1 MAEDENARE
10 AEEPTG
16 DEELEPTGDEEQKP
30 TGDAGQEDPRA
41 LRKVA
46 RGARRIDET
55 PVLVRAAQRVREV
68 LPGDRA
74 VGDPLSTAANRP
86 ADLLARYLAE
96 TKERPSTLREVG
108 LAALQVY
115 QSMSE
120 AQGRGR
126 GAERCAILFTDLVEF
141 SAWALEAGDEEAV
154 QLLRDVAR
162 AVEPPIDSNGG
173 RVVKRLGDGHMAVFA
188 DAGCAVRA
196 VHEASERLAD
206 LEVDGYEPR
215 IRAGVHVGR
224 PRKIGGDYLGVDVNI
239 AARLT
244 DAAAGG
250 QVLVSEAAR
259 SEMGEDGFEFKKQ
272 RRFRAKGAPKDL
284 EVFEVRPR

>member
-1 MAEDENARE
+1 
-10 AEEPTG
+10 
-16 DEELEPTGDEEQKP
+16 
-30 TGDAGQEDPRA
+30 
-41 LRKVA
+41 
-46 RGARRIDET
+46 
-55 PVLVRAAQRVREV
+55 
-68 LPGDRA
+68 
-74 VGDPLSTAANRP
+74 
-86 ADLLARYLAE
+86 
-96 TKERPSTLREVG
+96 
-108 LAALQVY
+108 
-115 QSMSE
+115 MSE

-126 GAERCAILFTDLVEF
+126 GDAQCAILFTDLVEF

-162 AVEPPIDSNGG
+162 AVEPPIESNGG

-188 DAGCAVRA
+188 DAAGAVRA
-196 VHEASERLAD
+196 VHEGNERLSE
-206 LEVDGYEPR
+206 LRVEGYEPR

-250 QVLVSEAAR
+250 EVFVSEAAR
-259 SEMGEDGFEFKKQ
+259 AEMGDDGFEFKKQ

-284 EVFEVRPR
+284 EVYAVRPRD

>member
-1 MAEDENARE
+1 LYGRLPGGAQEENARQGE
-10 AEEPTG
+10 GP
-16 DEELEPTGDEEQKP
+16 PQ
-30 TGDAGQEDPRA
+30 A
-41 LRKVA
+41 LGKVT

-55 PVLVRAAQRVREV
+55 PVLVKAARRAREM
-68 LPGDRA
+68 LPGDRE

-86 ADLLARYLAE
+86 ADVLARYLAE
-96 TKERPSTLREVG
+96 VSERPSALREVG

-126 GAERCAILFTDLVEF
+126 GDARCAIVFTDLVEF
-141 SAWALEAGDEEAV
+141 SAWALEAGDAEAV

-162 AVEPPIDSNGG
+162 AVEPAIEEHGG
-173 RVVKRLGDGHMAVFA
+173 KVVKRLGDGHMAVFPE
-188 DAGCAVRA
+188 AGGAVRA
-196 VHEASERLAD
+196 VHTANERVARID
-206 LEVDGYEPR
+206 VEGYQPL

-244 DAAAGG
+244 DAASGG
-250 QVLVSEAAR
+250 QVLVSETAR
-259 SEMGEDGFEFKKQ
+259 GDLGDDGFDFKKQ

-284 EVFEVRPR
+284 EVYALEPVEG

>member
-1 MAEDENARE
+1 VLVKAARRARE
-10 AEEPTG
+10 M
-16 DEELEPTGDEEQKP
+16 
-30 TGDAGQEDPRA
+30 
-41 LRKVA
+41 
-46 RGARRIDET
+46 
-55 PVLVRAAQRVREV
+55 
-68 LPGDRA
+68 LPGDRE

-86 ADLLARYLAE
+86 ADVMARYLSE
-96 TKERPSTLREVG
+96 VRERPSTLREVG

-126 GAERCAILFTDLVEF
+126 GDARCAIVFTDLVEF
-141 SAWALEAGDEEAV
+141 SAWALEAGDAEAV

-162 AVEPPIDSNGG
+162 AVEPAIESNEGK
-173 RVVKRLGDGHMAVFA
+173 VVKRLGDGHMAVFPEA
-188 DAGCAVRA
+188 ANAVAA
-196 VHEASERLAD
+196 VHEANERLGQVQ
-206 LEVDGYEPR
+206 VDGYDPV

-250 QVLVSEAAR
+250 QVLVSETAR
-259 SEMGEDGFEFKKQ
+259 AELGEDDFDFKKQ

-284 EVFEVRPR
+284 EVYEVRQREQRA

>member
-1 MAEDENARE
+1 MAWQATRMGENENGEERPAAGEDEQDARR
-10 AEEPTG
+10 
-16 DEELEPTGDEEQKP
+16 LE
-30 TGDAGQEDPRA
+30 
-41 LRKVA
+41 KVA

-55 PVLVRAAQRVREV
+55 PVLVKAAQRVRQV
-68 LPGDRA
+68 LPGDRE

-86 ADLLARYLAE
+86 TDVLARYLSE
-96 TKERPSTLREVG
+96 VTERPSTLREVG

-115 QSMSE
+115 QSLSE

-126 GAERCAILFTDLVEF
+126 GERHCAILFTDLVEF

-154 QLLRDVAR
+154 QLLRDVAL
-162 AVEPPIDSNGG
+162 AVEPPIEQNGG
-173 RVVKRLGDGHMAVFA
+173 RVVKRLGDGHMAVFGEA
-188 DAGCAVRA
+188 AGAVRA
-196 VHEASERLAD
+196 AIEANRRLGA
-206 LEVDGYEPR
+206 LEVSGYEPQ

-224 PRKIGGDYLGVDVNI
+224 PRRIGGDYLGVDVNI

-244 DAAAGG
+244 DAASGG

-259 SEMGEDGFEFKKQ
+259 SELGDDGFEFKKQ

-284 EVFEVRPR
+284 EVFAVRVR

>member
-1 MAEDENARE
+1 MAEQESAPDQE
-10 AEEPTG
+10 A
-16 DEELEPTGDEEQKP
+16 
-30 TGDAGQEDPRA
+30 PRR
-41 LRKVA
+41 LDRVA

-55 PVLVRAAQRVREV
+55 PILVKAAQRVREV

-86 ADLLARYLAE
+86 ADVLARYLSE
-96 TKERPSTLREVG
+96 VTERPSTLREVG

-126 GAERCAILFTDLVEF
+126 GHDRCAIVFTDLVEF

-154 QLLRDVAR
+154 QLLREVAR
-162 AVEPPIDSNGG
+162 AVEPPIESNGG
-173 RVVKRLGDGHMAVFA
+173 RVVKRLGDGHMAVFG

-196 VHEASERLAD
+196 VYEANDRLREVD
-206 LEVDGYEPR
+206 VDGYDPQ
-215 IRAGVHVGR
+215 IRAGVHVGQ
-224 PRKIGGDYLGVDVNI
+224 PRKLGGDYLGVDVNI

-244 DAAAGG
+244 DAASGG
-250 QVLVSEAAR
+250 EVFVSEAAR
-259 SEMGEDGFEFKKQ
+259 AEIGDDGFDFKKQ

-284 EVFEVRPR
+284 EVYAVRPR

>member
-1 MAEDENARE
+1 MGEDEPDQQGEARRL
-10 AEEPTG
+10 
-16 DEELEPTGDEEQKP
+16 D
-30 TGDAGQEDPRA
+30 
-41 LRKVA
+41 KVT

-55 PVLVRAAQRVREV
+55 PMLVKAAQRVREA

-86 ADLLARYLAE
+86 TDVLARYLSE
-96 TKERPSTLREVG
+96 VTERPSTLREVG

-126 GAERCAILFTDLVEF
+126 GDQRCAILFTDLVEF

-162 AVEPPIDSNGG
+162 AVEPAIESEGG
-173 RVVKRLGDGHMAVFA
+173 RVVKRLGDGHMAVFG
-188 DAGCAVRA
+188 DASEAVHAVLDANERLRA
-196 VHEASERLAD
+196 VEAR
-206 LEVDGYEPR
+206 GYEPK

-224 PRKIGGDYLGVDVNI
+224 PRRIGGDYLGVDVNI

-250 QVLVSEAAR
+250 QVLVSETAKA
-259 SEMGEDGFEFKKQ
+259 ELEDDAFDFKKQ
-272 RRFRAKGAPKDL
+272 RRFRAKGAPRDL
-284 EVFEVRPR
+284 EVFEVRAR

>member
-1 MAEDENARE
+1 MAEDEAPPQSDEQSEARRI
-10 AEEPTG
+10 
-16 DEELEPTGDEEQKP
+16 D
-30 TGDAGQEDPRA
+30 R
-41 LRKVA
+41 VA

-55 PVLVRAAQRVREV
+55 PILVRAARRVRES
-68 LPGDRA
+68 LPGDRS

-86 ADLLARYLAE
+86 TDVFARYLAE
-96 TKERPSTLREVG
+96 VTERPSTLREVG

-126 GAERCAILFTDLVEF
+126 GSERCAILFTDLVEF

-162 AVEPPIDSNGG
+162 AVEPPIESNGG
-173 RVVKRLGDGHMAVFA
+173 RVVKRLGDGHMAVFDEA
-188 DAGCAVRA
+188 AGAVRA
-196 VHEASERLAD
+196 VHEANGQLAELD
-206 LEVDGYEPR
+206 VRGYEPR

-224 PRKIGGDYLGVDVNI
+224 PRKLGGDYLGVDVNI

-244 DAAAGG
+244 DAASGG
-250 QVLVSEAAR
+250 QVFVSEAAR
-259 SEMGEDGFEFKKQ
+259 AEIGDDGFEFKKQ

-284 EVFEVRPR
+284 EVFAVRPR

>member
-1 MAEDENARE
+1 MADDENVRE
-10 AEEPTG
+10 G
-16 DEELEPTGDEEQKP
+16 DEQ
-30 TGDAGQEDPRA
+30 PRR
-41 LRKVA
+41 LDKVA

-55 PVLVRAAQRVREV
+55 PILVKAVQRVRER

-86 ADLLARYLAE
+86 ADLMARYLSE
-96 TKERPSTLREVG
+96 VTERPSTLREIG

-126 GAERCAILFTDLVEF
+126 GTERCAILFTDLVEF

-173 RVVKRLGDGHMAVFA
+173 RVVKRLGDGHMAVFG
-188 DAGCAVRA
+188 DAGGAVRA
-196 VHEASERLAD
+196 VHEANERLAE
-206 LEVDGYEPR
+206 LEVRGYQPR

-250 QVLVSEAAR
+250 QVFVSEAAR
-259 SEMGEDGFEFKKQ
+259 EEIGDDGFDFKKQ
-272 RRFRAKGAPKDL
+272 RRVKGQGGPEDKGGV
-284 EVFEVRPR
+284 E

>member
-1 MAEDENARE
+1 MAEDENARGAQE
-10 AEEPTG
+10 PAE
-16 DEELEPTGDEEQKP
+16 DEREKRLE
-30 TGDAGQEDPRA
+30 
-41 LRKVA
+41 KVA

-55 PVLVRAAQRVREV
+55 PVLVKAAQRVREA
-68 LPGDRA
+68 LPGDRG

-86 ADLLARYLAE
+86 ADVLARYLSE
-96 TKERPSTLREVG
+96 VTERPSTLREVG

-126 GAERCAILFTDLVEF
+126 GDERCAILFTDLVEF

-162 AVEPPIDSNGG
+162 CVEPPIDSNGG
-173 RVVKRLGDGHMAVFA
+173 RVVKRLGDGHMAVFG
-188 DAGCAVRA
+188 DAACAVRA
-196 VHEASERLAD
+196 VHEANDRLTE
-206 LEVDGYEPR
+206 LTVNGYEPQ

-244 DAAAGG
+244 DAASGG
-250 QVLVSEAAR
+250 QVFVSEAAR
-259 SEMGEDGFEFKKQ
+259 AEIGDDGFEFKKQ

-284 EVFEVRPR
+284 EVYEVRPRG